1 MRSEMVRLRE
11 VIHTCSNEKVA
22 EAALISLGGAFAK
35 TVAVT
40 AAQRSVSHGCFV
52 ANLARDFERH
62 AGTCI
67 WAQAERAMRGADQP
81 VLVGLFFILTQGLL
95 LRAASASAA
104 SFRGLGADPVDP
116 RRMAVA

>member
-1 MRSEMVRLRE
+1 MVRLRE

-35 TVAVT
+35 TAAVT
-40 AAQRSVSHGCFV
+40 AAQRSVSQGCFV

-62 AGTCI
+62 AGTCV
-67 WAQAERAMRGADQP
+67 WAQAEQAMRGADQP
-81 VLVGLFFILTQGLL
+81 VLVGLFFVLAQGLL
-95 LRAASASAA
+95 RENLRATSASAA
-104 SFRGLGADPVDP
+104 SFRGLGADPADP